1 MYYLKIIKLSYSVK
15 NYFLENNFLIRLIY
29 YWINFNNKKR
39 MIISSYSTK
48 LIRIFYKN
56 VLCINS
62 DNKIKLISIIFYS
75 IANIYF
81 YINSGNKIKLVYYII
96 LSCRINFIIILI
108 SVIR

>member
-81 YINSGNKIKLVYYII
+81 YINSGNKIKLVIVLFYLVELTLLLY
-96 LSCRINFIIILI
+96 
-108 SVIR
+108 

>member
-39 MIISSYSTK
+39 MIILSYSTK

-62 DNKIKLISIIFYS
+62 VNKIKLISIIFYS

-81 YINSGNKIKLVYYII
+81 YINSGNKIKLV
-96 LSCRINFIIILI
+96 IIIFYFVELTLLLY
-108 SVIR
+108 